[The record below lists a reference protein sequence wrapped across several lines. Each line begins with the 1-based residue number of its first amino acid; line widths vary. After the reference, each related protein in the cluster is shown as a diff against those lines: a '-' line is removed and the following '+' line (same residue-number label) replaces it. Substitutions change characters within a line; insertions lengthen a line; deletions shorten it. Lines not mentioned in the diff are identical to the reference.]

1 MKYNLQILEEYVD
14 KGLLRKAEDED
25 LVQYNYSEK
34 TNNECLWD
42 DITIFNRGNIYEKKT
57 GELIARSMPKFLN
70 FSQLNPDKQKVY
82 LTRQFTATEKLD
94 GCLGILYKY
103 KGKIRYNSRGGFNN
117 HVTHK
122 IKQLLPKYVLL
133 NHLLEYNNLVC
144 EVISPQTKIICNYG
158 DEESLYLITSYSK
171 KTMAENT
178 FWNNQVISDITYMS
192 MVKQVNMSW
201 DELFQWQKTA
211 GYDKEGFVLSFYND
225 DGTVERIKIKSD
237 DYVRIAALRT
247 GLNKSHVWKLMKCSA
262 EQHKDLLN
270 AYICGVPDELVE
282 EVNTY
287 VNEIQ
292 TQVEEHKK
300 QAQALYNSLQHIET
314 PQLYKYFE
322 QNPSRY
328 KGCIYLMRKGGDP
341 SSIIL
346 KMVKPFGEEES

>member
-117 HVTHK
+117 HVTEK

-171 KTMAENT
+171 GTMNENT
-178 FWNNQVISDITYMS
+178 FWNNKVISDITYMP
-192 MVKQVNMSW
+192 MVKQVDMTW
-201 DELFQWQKTA
+201 VELFEWQKTA
-211 GYDKEGFVLSFYND
+211 GYDKEGFVLSFYNE
-225 DGTVERIKIKSD
+225 DGSVERIKIKSD
-237 DYVRIAALRT
+237 DYVRIAALRV
-247 GLNKSHVWKLMKCSA
+247 GLNKQHVWKLMRLSL
-262 EQHKDLLN
+262 EQHKDLLQD
-270 AYICGVPDELVE
+270 YISGVPDELVK
-282 EVNTY
+282 EVTTY

-292 TQVEEHKK
+292 TEVDIHKK
-300 QAQALYNSLQHIET
+300 QAQNLYDSLQHIET
-314 PQLYKYFE
+314 TQLYKYFE
-322 QNPSRY
+322 QNPSPY
-328 KGCIYLMRKGGDP
+328 KVCVYQMRKGYDP
-341 SSIIL
+341 SSIII
-346 KMVKPFGEEES
+346 KMVKPFSGEDL